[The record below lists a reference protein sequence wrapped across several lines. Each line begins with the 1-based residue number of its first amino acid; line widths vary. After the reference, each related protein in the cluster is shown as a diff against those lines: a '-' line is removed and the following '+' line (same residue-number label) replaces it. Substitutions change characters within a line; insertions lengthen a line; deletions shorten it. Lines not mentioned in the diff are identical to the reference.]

1 MGQTK
6 TEKTKPKMR
15 LTKEL
20 LKSGP
25 GKRLTAAGDAKTIL
39 QKLKRE
45 CLRIGADLNL
55 EKWHITAPEG
65 HVFNATECHYIVFER
80 WKEDRSSRWGKA
92 SEGWN
97 KIERKAAYQDALERL
112 KLGISPDPEPN

>member
-80 WKEDRSSRWGKA
+80 WKEDRSLRWFNAFK
-92 SEGWN
+92 GWN
-97 KIERKAAYQDALERL
+97 KLERSAAYQDALARL
-112 KLGISPDPEPN
+112 KLGLILDPEPS